1 MTAHALKGDEERCIH
16 GGMDRYISKPIPS
29 AELFA
34 AIGSLPGADGPD
46 QQLLAERESEAR
58 PVY

>member
-1 MTAHALKGDEERCIH
+1 
-16 GGMDRYISKPIPS
+16 MDRYISKPIPS